1 MSVAIS
7 EDEQPAGAARRA
19 LWRIGRGRS
28 GGSLALSVFIY
39 WAIREGRPVL
49 SADGD
54 PNNPTLARLYPPEG
68 PHGVMRP
75 ENAELETSKLWLA
88 ETLASAIG
96 KGASVAIDM
105 GGGDRVSEELTAQ
118 ADLGGFLQGNGFTPT
133 FAYFTGPERDDFDHV
148 YRVWASGTFMGG
160 NSILFL
166 NEGLYRSVSR
176 SADPFAWLR
185 KDPRLQKM
193 EDKGVR
199 PVVMP
204 ALTCMKY
211 LEADDVTVFDVAE
224 GRRKPNGTQVN
235 PLWAHM
241 TVKWLSDFRQNI
253 EAEGV
258 LGWLP

>member
-1 MSVAIS
+1 MSLAIA
-7 EDEQPAGAARRA
+7 EDDQPAAAERRA

-28 GGSLALSVFIY
+28 GGSLALSVFIL
-39 WAIREGRPVL
+39 WAIKDGRPVL
-49 SADGD
+49 AADGD
-54 PNNPTLARLYPPEG
+54 PNNPTLARLYPSEG
-68 PHGVMRP
+68 PHGVTRP
-75 ENAELETSKLWLA
+75 GDAELETSKLWLA
-88 ETLASAIG
+88 ETLASAID

-105 GGGDRVSEELTAQ
+105 GGGDRVSEELAAQ
-118 ADLGGFLQGNGFTPT
+118 ADLGEFLRMNGFAPT

-148 YRVWASGTFMGG
+148 HRIWEASTFENGD
-160 NSILFL
+160 SILFL

-193 EDKGVR
+193 EEKGVR

-224 GRRKPNGTQVN
+224 GRRKPDGTQVN

-241 TVKWLSDFRQNI
+241 TVKWLADFRENV
-253 EAEGV
+253 ASEGV